1 MPAPVLYRSTHRVKV
16 GQSFRFVIDYS
27 PFESPEH
34 YASKPPQSLWVRI
47 RNTEPIPM
55 RAAYLAGPYVLYV
68 DCRPEEYNVH
78 EKSFVTAD
86 QPVFDLQLLP
96 GKAFYAELLCHT
108 YRPKYRWTVDV
119 VSQILFN
126 NSIAT
131 NFDVCIATDKDM
143 SHYSVPAPHFAVSV
157 YDTLDLWNLPVPDT
171 TKPLHLVILTHGL
184 HSNVSAD
191 MMFLKEQIDSLQ
203 ENVVVKGFFGNV
215 CKTEKGIK
223 YLGSRVAEY
232 VVGLVRNETFSSVD
246 KISFVGHLLGGLVQ
260 TFAIAYLQS
269 NYPWFFEKIRPVNF
283 VTLASPMLGVI
294 HENPTYVKLALLA
307 GVVGRTGQELGLQ
320 LTEVGKKPLLLLLAS
335 GITHKVLKRFMRRTV
350 YANVVND
357 GIVPLRTS
365 ALLYLDYHGLSLLVG
380 PGEKVAEDAKIPV
393 DLPNNEDS
401 QTLPLL
407 SMLSF
412 FMPQKQRD
420 RYSRYQ
426 TNSSSTESGNS
437 IERTLEE
444 IPKPS
449 MIESATSLIL
459 PPLPSTK
466 YITDPDSREN
476 VILHDKVYSED
487 DLPNLK
493 EDGTKQQDQ
502 KKKGVIQMISD
513 KRNEFRQLIEG
524 NVSEHYEE
532 EIAREYHKLMLWRKV
547 LVKLKP
553 DAHNNIVVRRRF
565 ANAYGWPVIEHLVEN
580 HFGLDED
587 TEPQTDETTMDEE
600 SSETDGTELTKILS
614 RDVLERENE
623 QLDMEPD
630 DSTWIDSKV
639 NGGGFVGPAGLLS
652 EVSDMM
658 YRFKEQVSNYG
669 TSYSE
674 EPVAVK
680 ESPTRLMGEF
690 F

>member
-1 MPAPVLYRSTHRVKV
+1 
-16 GQSFRFVIDYS
+16 
-27 PFESPEH
+27 
-34 YASKPPQSLWVRI
+34 
-47 RNTEPIPM
+47 M

-143 SHYSVPAPHFAVSV
+143 SHYSVPAPHLAVSV

-232 VVGLVRNETFSSVD
+232 VVGLVRNEAFSSVD

-493 EDGTKQQDQ
+493 EDRTKQQDQ

-587 TEPQTDETTMDEE
+587 TEPQTDETTLDEE

>member
-487 DLPNLK
+487 DLPNHK

>member
-1 MPAPVLYRSTHRVKV
+1 
-16 GQSFRFVIDYS
+16 
-27 PFESPEH
+27 
-34 YASKPPQSLWVRI
+34 
-47 RNTEPIPM
+47 M

-143 SHYSVPAPHFAVSV
+143 SHYSVPAPHLAVSV

-513 KRNEFRQLIEG
+513 KRDEFRQLIEG

>member
-143 SHYSVPAPHFAVSV
+143 SHYSVPAPHLAVSV

-232 VVGLVRNETFSSVD
+232 VVGLVRNEAFSSVD

-493 EDGTKQQDQ
+493 EDRTKQQDQ

-587 TEPQTDETTMDEE
+587 TEPQTDETTLDEE

>member
-1 MPAPVLYRSTHRVKV
+1 
-16 GQSFRFVIDYS
+16 
-27 PFESPEH
+27 
-34 YASKPPQSLWVRI
+34 
-47 RNTEPIPM
+47 M

-493 EDGTKQQDQ
+493 EDRTKQQDQ

-587 TEPQTDETTMDEE
+587 TEPQTDETTLDEE

>member
-143 SHYSVPAPHFAVSV
+143 SHYSVPAPHLAVSV

-476 VILHDKVYSED
+476 VILHDKVYNED

-513 KRNEFRQLIEG
+513 KRDEFRQLIEG